1 MRFNTKEIKKNEM
14 KTYRFYIMT
23 LALTFLFA
31 GCSEDEL
38 TKGSGAQVGDD
49 VQFGL
54 SLSNLD
60 TRTVYGEETKTGFPI
75 YWVNGDKVRVAS
87 PQCLSGRNSAEYAIA
102 VDGEGQ
108 NYATSMTKTGDVG
121 VQWGDEAA
129 DFYSIYPSSAST
141 ELEVSGEGV
150 TTTLH
155 VDATQFAS
163 TTDNGTSYYAQPAEM
178 GNVVMYAKTAG
189 VTSGKTVELHY
200 TPFSTV
206 LEFEINA
213 SNEVVAGKQKEIEKL
228 SVDNAELNKRVVS
241 LSRQKKQFKKVI
253 FLTLTIIAFGVGI
266 FYLHDNLANTR
277 GELSS
282 ARNTIV
288 ERNAT
293 IFKNKTTIK
302 QKENKI
308 SELNTSLQNEKAE
321 NDKLNK
327 KISDLTSQYPIAIS
341 EIEVNSEEFSFDYDS
356 QEEKELTFTLKAI
369 NERNGYIISNSH
381 TLTYYADGGHKS
393 LRSSS
398 KLNTSD
404 YYYVILMYDGK
415 IIAGKR
421 W

>member
-1 MRFNTKEIKKNEM
+1 MNSKIYTFGLLSSGYKQYPEDNTVSIFKKVLALSKAE
-14 KTYRFYIMT
+14 TQICTHRYRSAMFYIYTRKLSNVQSIGFCIQITNAILDKPLT
-23 LALTFLFA
+23 LFPIFEELITELVKQGSVISLNEKGNIVSKASGFVDNPDSIALVESYLRLCLEKQEENIRVMPPINYA
-31 GCSEDEL
+31 V
-38 TKGSGAQVGDD
+38 AQDSIKYFSYKDD
-49 VQFGL
+49 VKNIF
-54 SLSNLD
+54 
-60 TRTVYGEETKTGFPI
+60 
-75 YWVNGDKVRVAS
+75 
-87 PQCLSGRNSAEYAIA
+87 
-102 VDGEGQ
+102 
-108 NYATSMTKTGDVG
+108 
-121 VQWGDEAA
+121 
-129 DFYSIYPSSAST
+129 
-141 ELEVSGEGV
+141 
-150 TTTLH
+150 
-155 VDATQFAS
+155 FAS
-163 TTDNGTSYYAQPAEM
+163 FTYGYMLIFKGKNYNTSALNGIQS
-178 GNVVMYAKTAG
+178 V
-189 VTSGKTVELHY
+189 
-200 TPFSTV
+200 
-206 LEFEINA
+206 I
-213 SNEVVAGKQKEIEKL
+213 AGKQKEIEKL

-393 LRSSS
+393 LRFSS

>member
-1 MRFNTKEIKKNEM
+1 M
-14 KTYRFYIMT
+14 FYIYT
-23 LALTFLFA
+23 RKLSNVQSIGFCIQITNAILDNPLALFPIF
-31 GCSEDEL
+31 EEL
-38 TKGSGAQVGDD
+38 ITELVKQGSVISLNEKGNIVNKASSFVDNPDSIALVESYLRLCLEKLEENVRVMPPINYAVAQDSIKYFSYKDD
-49 VQFGL
+49 VENIF
-54 SLSNLD
+54 
-60 TRTVYGEETKTGFPI
+60 
-75 YWVNGDKVRVAS
+75 
-87 PQCLSGRNSAEYAIA
+87 
-102 VDGEGQ
+102 
-108 NYATSMTKTGDVG
+108 
-121 VQWGDEAA
+121 
-129 DFYSIYPSSAST
+129 
-141 ELEVSGEGV
+141 
-150 TTTLH
+150 
-155 VDATQFAS
+155 FAS
-163 TTDNGTSYYAQPAEM
+163 FTYGYMLIFKGENYNTSALNGIQS
-178 GNVVMYAKTAG
+178 V
-189 VTSGKTVELHY
+189 
-200 TPFSTV
+200 
-206 LEFEINA
+206 I
-213 SNEVVAGKQKEIEKL
+213 AGKQKEIEKL

-327 KISDLTSQYPIAIS
+327 KISDLTSQYPIVIS
-341 EIEVNSEEFSFDYDS
+341 KIEVNSEELSFDYDS

-369 NERNGYIISNSH
+369 NERNGYIVSNSH

-393 LRSSS
+393 LRFSS

-404 YYYVILMYDGK
+404 YYYIILMYDGK